1 MPSSLF
7 YILYQGFF
15 EVSKKTNTNMNELK
29 RTRQKLE
36 LKWNY
41 YCDDMSKIILQEEWN
56 QNV

>member
-7 YILYQGFF
+7 YILYQVFF